1 MIRKATLSDLESIL
15 SIEQQFGAEAFSK
28 RSLRHLVLNGS
39 TLVVDDG
46 DIRGYASVL
55 LRSNSSTARLYSI
68 AVSEQY
74 QRMGYGKALLESALE
89 KARAADRHHLTL
101 EVSERN
107 SGARA
112 LYEAAGFTPTTNIP
126 DYYSEGSSAI
136 RMKKSLLPC

>member
-39 TLVVDDG
+39 TLVVDEG
-46 DIRGYASVL
+46 GIRGYASVL

-89 KARAADRHHLTL
+89 QARAAGRHHLTL

-112 LYEAAGFTPTTNIP
+112 LYEAAGFNPTVVMP
-126 DYYSEGSSAI
+126 DYYSDGSSAI

>member
-39 TLVVDDG
+39 TLVVDEG

-55 LRSNSSTARLYSI
+55 LRSNSTVARLYSL

-74 QRMGYGKALLESALE
+74 HRMGYGKALLESALDR
-89 KARAADRHHLTL
+89 AREAERATLSL
-101 EVSERN
+101 EVSAAN
-107 SGARA
+107 LSARA
-112 LYEAAGFTPTTNIP
+112 LYELLGFLPVVEIP
-126 DYYSEGSSAI
+126 NYYVDGSSAI
-136 RMKKSLLPC
+136 RMKKSIV

>member
-39 TLVVDDG
+39 TLVVDEG

-55 LRSNSSTARLYSI
+55 LRSNSSIARLYSL

-74 QRMGYGKALLESALE
+74 QRIGYGKALLESALDR
-89 KARAADRHHLTL
+89 AREAERGALAL
-101 EVSERN
+101 EVSATN
-107 SGARA
+107 LSARA
-112 LYEAAGFTPTTNIP
+112 LYDRSGFLPIAELP
-126 DYYSEGSSAI
+126 DYYADGSSAI
-136 RMKKSLLPC
+136 RMKKVIV